1 MTLKLES
8 FIKFETGNDN
18 AILDALKQIPE
29 VSKILS
35 ITGDSDLLVE
45 IISDKSEDL
54 MEIIEYISMIS
65 GVSEIHSH
73 YVMLE
78 WEK

>member
-8 FIKFETGNDN
+8 FIKFETGNDS
-18 AILDALKQIPE
+18 AIIDALKQIPE

-54 MEIIEYISMIS
+54 MEIIEHISIIS